1 MILDLHFELV
11 WSVVLR
17 ANTSIKRRTISLQPP
32 FDGQHINIL
41 IFFFGVPDDE
51 TVGDWSL
58 EIDEDDV
65 DYIQNLWM
73 KSIQISLTCKR
84 ALTIPV
90 IVWDLPL

>member
-1 MILDLHFELV
+1 MLLDLHFEFV

-41 IFFFGVPDDE
+41 IFFFGVADDE

-58 EIDEDDV
+58 EVDEDNV
-65 DYIQNLWM
+65 DYMKNLRM
-73 KSIQISLTCKR
+73 KSI
-84 ALTIPV
+84 
-90 IVWDLPL
+90 